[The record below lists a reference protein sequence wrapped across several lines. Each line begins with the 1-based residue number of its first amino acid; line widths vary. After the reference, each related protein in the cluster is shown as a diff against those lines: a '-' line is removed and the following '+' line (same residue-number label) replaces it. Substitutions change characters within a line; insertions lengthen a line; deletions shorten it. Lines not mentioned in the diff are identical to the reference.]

1 MSLHPNHDT
10 MVDAYDLL
18 RGTLPFR
25 RWKLPHSDDVEFHCV
40 PLAGNAQAEHYV
52 RSDNER
58 HVFRLNPKRHGTIFS
73 VLQTMAHEMC
83 HMREY
88 QLGSRR
94 KGCHG
99 ALFNRLADQ
108 VCRIHGFDR
117 GQF

>member
-1 MSLHPNHDT
+1 MHIDHDD
-10 MVDAYDLL
+10 MVHAYDWL
-18 RGTLPFR
+18 RSKPPFK

-40 PLAGNAQAEHYV
+40 PLAADAQAEHYV

-58 HVFRLNPKRHGTIFS
+58 HVFRLNPKRHRTIFS
-73 VLQTMAHEMC
+73 VTQTMAHEMC

-88 QLGSRR
+88 QLGYRR

-99 ALFNRLADQ
+99 WMFHRLADQ
-108 VCRIHGFDR
+108 VCRHHGFDR